1 VGWRFGA
8 VSLGIYKKAYDLFI
22 LPSCQLL
29 APILAVVVTTLSR
42 KNKDLNEYKRYF
54 LTGLGIVAFLGMAMS
69 ASLTLTGKDL
79 VRCLLG
85 SQWGESG
92 KIFTFFA
99 PGIGLMLVYQTTSWI
114 HLSMG
119 TTARWL
125 RWTVVELA
133 VTGMLFLVGMKW
145 GPAGVAGAWTTSYCV
160 LIVPGFLYA
169 LKPLNFSI
177 TLILSSTWRY
187 AVAALVA
194 AFACARVLKYM
205 PMPPHLAIN
214 GLGGAIVR
222 IVAYNALFG
231 LLYLLLIVVLFGSM
245 EPLRQFGRLMPD
257 LLPQIS
263 FLRRGK
269 KSKVQHFSAKNGE
282 PAIAEIGLDNTP

>member
-1 VGWRFGA
+1 
-8 VSLGIYKKAYDLFI
+8 
-22 LPSCQLL
+22 
-29 APILAVVVTTLSR
+29 
-42 KNKDLNEYKRYF
+42 
-54 LTGLGIVAFLGMAMS
+54 
-69 ASLTLTGKDL
+69 
-79 VRCLLG
+79 
-85 SQWGESG
+85 
-92 KIFTFFA
+92 
-99 PGIGLMLVYQTTSWI
+99 
-114 HLSMG
+114 MG

-125 RWTVVELA
+125 RWTVIELA

-145 GPAGVAGAWTTSYCV
+145 GPVGVAGAWTTSYCV

-231 LLYLLLIVVLFGSM
+231 LLYLLLIVALFGSM

-257 LLPQIS
+257 LLPKIS

-269 KSKVQHFSAKNGE
+269 KNKVQHFSPKNGE
-282 PAIAEIGLDNTP
+282 PEIAEIGLDNTP